1 MSLSTIPVAAV
12 LGHPINHSKSPKLHN
27 YWLSL
32 FNIDGYYIPLDI
44 DPRYFENSVRALSGL
59 GFVGANVTIPY
70 KEKVLKI
77 ADKISDRAA
86 IIGAA
91 NTLTFLQDGTIYAD
105 NTDGYGFLQNIK
117 CKYNDWS
124 AGEGTSVVFGAGGAS
139 RAILG
144 ALIEDGANEVILA
157 NRTRSRADQLR
168 SDFGAKI
175 KVVDWMKVQNYL
187 SDASTV
193 INATSLGMDGK
204 AELPIPLQGLKKN
217 TLVTD
222 IVYTPLNTP
231 LLENAAK
238 RGCRTVDGLGMLIH
252 QAIPGFERWFGM
264 KPDVSEN
271 LRKLLISQ

>member
-12 LGHPINHSKSPKLHN
+12 LGHPVNHSKSPKLHN
-27 YWLSL
+27 YWLSS

-44 DPRYFENSVRALSGL
+44 DPRNFENSIRALSDL

-117 CKYNDWS
+117 CKYNDWT

>member
-44 DPRYFENSVRALSGL
+44 DPRNFENSIRALSGL

-91 NTLTFLQDGTIYAD
+91 NTLTFLQDGRIYAD

-117 CKYNDWS
+117 CKYNDWTAS
-124 AGEGTSVVFGAGGAS
+124 EGTSVVFGAGGAS

-252 QAIPGFERWFGM
+252 QAIPGFERWFGV
-264 KPDVSEN
+264 KPDVSES

>member
-32 FNIDGYYIPLDI
+32 FDIDGHYIPLDI
-44 DPRYFENSVRALSGL
+44 DPRNFENSIRALGGL

-193 INATSLGMDGK
+193 INATSLGMEGK

-252 QAIPGFERWFGM
+252 QAIPGFERWFGV
-264 KPDVSEN
+264 KPDVSEK
-271 LRKLLISQ
+271 LRELLISQ

>member
-27 YWLSL
+27 YWLSS

-44 DPRYFENSVRALSGL
+44 DPRNFENSIRALSDL

-91 NTLTFLQDGTIYAD
+91 NTLTFLQDGRIYAD

-117 CKYNDWS
+117 CKYNDWT

-144 ALIEDGANEVILA
+144 ALIEDGANDIILA

-252 QAIPGFERWFGM
+252 QAIPGFERWFGV

>member
-1 MSLSTIPVAAV
+1 MSLRTIPVAAV

-91 NTLTFLQDGTIYAD
+91 NTLTFLQDGRIYAD

-117 CKYNDWS
+117 CKYNDWT

-193 INATSLGMDGK
+193 INTTSLGMDGK

>member
-1 MSLSTIPVAAV
+1 MSISTIPVAAV

-32 FNIDGYYIPLDI
+32 FDIDGHYIPLDI
-44 DPRYFENSVRALSGL
+44 DPRNFENSIRALSGL

-144 ALIEDGANEVILA
+144 ALIEDGAKEVILA

-193 INATSLGMDGK
+193 INATSLGMEGK

-252 QAIPGFERWFGM
+252 QAIPGFERWFGV
-264 KPDVSEN
+264 KPDVSEK
-271 LRKLLISQ
+271 LRELLISQ

>member
-32 FNIDGYYIPLDI
+32 FDIDGHYIPLDI
-44 DPRYFENSVRALSGL
+44 DPRNFENSIRALSGL
-59 GFVGANVTIPY
+59 GFIGANVTIPY

-91 NTLTFLQDGTIYAD
+91 NTLTFLQDGRIYAD

-117 CKYNDWS
+117 CKYNDWT

-252 QAIPGFERWFGM
+252 QAIPGFERWFGV
-264 KPDVSEN
+264 KPDVSEK
-271 LRKLLISQ
+271 LRELLISQ

>member
-44 DPRYFENSVRALSGL
+44 DPRNFENSIRALSGL

-91 NTLTFLQDGTIYAD
+91 NTLTFLQDGRIYAD

-117 CKYNDWS
+117 CKYNDWT

-144 ALIEDGANEVILA
+144 ALIEDGANDIILA

-252 QAIPGFERWFGM
+252 QAIPGFERWFGV
-264 KPDVSEN
+264 KPEVSEN

>member
-1 MSLSTIPVAAV
+1 MSISTIPVAAV
-12 LGHPINHSKSPKLHN
+12 LGHPIKHSKSPKLNN

-32 FNIDGYYIPLDI
+32 FDIDGHYIPLDI
-44 DPRYFENSVRALSGL
+44 DPRNFENSIRALSGL

-91 NTLTFLQDGTIYAD
+91 NTLTFLQDGSIYAD

-117 CKYNDWS
+117 CKYNDWT

-252 QAIPGFERWFGM
+252 QAIPGFERWFGV

-271 LRKLLISQ
+271 LRDLLISQ

>member
-44 DPRYFENSVRALSGL
+44 DPRNFENSIRALGGL

-91 NTLTFLQDGTIYAD
+91 NTLTFLQDGRIYAD

-117 CKYNDWS
+117 CKYNDWT

-144 ALIEDGANEVILA
+144 ALIEDGANDIILA

-252 QAIPGFERWFGM
+252 QAIPGFERWFGV

>member
-44 DPRYFENSVRALSGL
+44 DPRNFENSIRALNGL

-91 NTLTFLQDGTIYAD
+91 NTLTFLQDGGIYAD

-117 CKYNDWS
+117 RKYNEWS
-124 AGEGTSVVFGAGGAS
+124 AGEGTSIVFGAGGAS

-204 AELPIPLQGLKKN
+204 ADLPIPLQGLNKD

-252 QAIPGFERWFGM
+252 QAIPGFERWFGV
-264 KPDVSEN
+264 KPDVSEK
-271 LRKLLISQ
+271 LRELLISQ

>member
-32 FNIDGYYIPLDI
+32 FNIDGYYIQLDI
-44 DPRYFENSVRALSGL
+44 NPKNFEDSIRALSDL

-70 KEKVLKI
+70 KEKILKI

-91 NTLTFLQDGTIYAD
+91 NTLTFLQDGSIYAD
-105 NTDGYGFLQNIK
+105 KTDGYGFLQNIK
-117 CKYNDWS
+117 CKYNDWT

-204 AELPIPLQGLKKN
+204 ADLPIPLQGLKKN

-252 QAIPGFERWFGM
+252 QAIPGFERWFGV
-264 KPDVSEN
+264 KPDVSED
-271 LRKLLISQ
+271 LRELLTSR

>member
-44 DPRYFENSVRALSGL
+44 DPRNFENSIRALGGL

-117 CKYNDWS
+117 CKYNDWT

>member
-44 DPRYFENSVRALSGL
+44 DPRNFENSIRALSGL

-91 NTLTFLQDGTIYAD
+91 NTLTFLQDGRIYAD

-117 CKYNDWS
+117 CKYNDWI

-144 ALIEDGANEVILA
+144 ALIEDGANDIILA

-252 QAIPGFERWFGM
+252 QAIPGFERWFGV
-264 KPDVSEN
+264 KPDASEN

>member
-1 MSLSTIPVAAV
+1 MSLSPIPVAAV

-44 DPRYFENSVRALSGL
+44 DPRNFENSIRALIDL

-91 NTLTFLQDGTIYAD
+91 NTLTFLQDGRIYAD

-175 KVVDWMKVQNYL
+175 KVVDWTKVQNYL

-204 AELPIPLQGLKKN
+204 EELPISLQGLRKN

-252 QAIPGFERWFGM
+252 QAIPGFERWFGV

-271 LRKLLISQ
+271 LRALLISQ

>member
-44 DPRYFENSVRALSGL
+44 DPRNFENSIRALSGL

-91 NTLTFLQDGTIYAD
+91 NTLTFLQDGSIYAD

-117 CKYNDWS
+117 CKYNDWT

-204 AELPIPLQGLKKN
+204 ADLPIPLQGLNKN

-252 QAIPGFERWFGM
+252 QAIPGFERWFGV